1 MKHRSRAEVTT
12 EMLTAYLE
20 GEVTRSEASKIEAEL
35 LESPGTR
42 RRLARLRN
50 IRDALC
56 QSTPEFSDLDLVPSL
71 HEALA
76 RPAPRATPRRAEAW
90 RVARWW
96 AAAAGVIL
104 ALGLS
109 WVYRHPAK
117 LFAESGAS
125 PGAALAFGGEE
136 FRTKSA
142 NSLAAAPSRW
152 AGVRV
157 FRLTTNGKPE
167 PLTGPVSTAD
177 GFLFSYTN
185 LGNNPF
191 DYLVIFAVDARK
203 NVRWFYPAY
212 EQPGTNPTSIPIK
225 QGLADVPLPDL
236 IHQDWTPGTVA
247 IHALF
252 SSRPLHVLEVEARIE
267 QAGSVQATR
276 EPLSVSDTLDQVTT
290 IELVQ

>member
-1 MKHRSRAEVTT
+1 MKHKSRAEITT

-35 LESPGTR
+35 HESPGTR
-42 RRLARLRN
+42 RRLTSLRN
-50 IRDALC
+50 IRDALN
-56 QSTPEFSDLDLVPSL
+56 QSMPEFNDLDLVPSL
-71 HEALA
+71 REALA
-76 RPAPRATPRRAEAW
+76 RPAPRATSRRAEPGQ
-90 RVARWW
+90 VARWW
-96 AAAAGVIL
+96 AAAGVIL

-157 FRLTTNGKPE
+157 FRVTPNGKPE

-185 LGNNPF
+185 LGNKPF
-191 DYLVIFAVDARK
+191 DYLVIFAVDVRK

-225 QGLADVPLPDL
+225 QVLADVPLPDL
-236 IHQDWTPGTVA
+236 IHQDWTPGPVA

-276 EPLSVSDTLDQVTT
+276 EPLNVSDTLDQVTT
-290 IELVQ
+290 IELVP